1 MQALDSPPPVGTLQ
15 ECSLWSSPDSACLRI
30 YWKMFPCWKFPAGSL
45 QRVEKTLTTTTREW
59 GEEAGRRKKCWFP
72 AIAGGRDRKRAQEAK
87 MVVELRHGVSS
98 SQGPRSYQE
107 DLTIVVP
114 DLRASLKS
122 RPADEPS
129 TTKHTDDA
137 SRGDVVDL
145 SNLPSPSAYYG
156 VSGVVT
162 DRFPRAWHCAPGTG
176 ARSLLLFR
184 PLRKN
189 RVPHATTF
197 FWLLP
202 FASFVSLSLP
212 LPC

>member
-1 MQALDSPPPVGTLQ
+1 
-15 ECSLWSSPDSACLRI
+15 
-30 YWKMFPCWKFPAGSL
+30 
-45 QRVEKTLTTTTREW
+45 
-59 GEEAGRRKKCWFP
+59 
-72 AIAGGRDRKRAQEAK
+72 
-87 MVVELRHGVSS
+87 MVVELRYGVSS

-129 TTKHTDDA
+129 TTKHADDDA

-202 FASFVSLSLP
+202 FASFVSSSYPNPVLSPPP
-212 LPC
+212 LSRALRFSTGTAAFAPRPSRGTGFSTTSCHTNTFPRRPSRSCARLVSIRTRSSGRRAPPSPRSAPGRRRWPCSSWARR